1 MPGVAEV
8 MNLIGNVEGKT
19 AIIIDDM
26 VDTAGSLVEGAK
38 ALANLGAKEV
48 YACCSH
54 AILSDPA
61 VERIKNSNIKELIV
75 TDSIPLSDA
84 KKCDKIKVQTI
95 APLLAQ
101 AMLKVYTKTSIS
113 EIFE

>member
-1 MPGVAEV
+1 
-8 MNLIGNVEGKT
+8 
-19 AIIIDDM
+19 M

-75 TDSIPLSDA
+75 TDSIPLSGA